1 MEAEDKPK
9 PENNCKHFVAR
20 KKRYCKMTVKTGQ
33 EYCGEHQKVSE
44 ITSPEETQLGL
55 RIVCPLDRKHTCY
68 AHNLKKH
75 LKICNARIKAV
86 EPYIVKDV
94 NYKDNPNDLANDY
107 FKLLSEFDTNEIKET
122 VKKVDNVFKN
132 LIEGNISEKIA
143 EFKLVEEEI
152 SKPEFG
158 DKTKKHLKQASSIMG
173 ILQQN
178 NLMQPSS
185 LYVEFGA
192 GRGQLSYWLA
202 LATETDDKSKIIIV
216 EKSSPKH
223 KKDNKISRNSDKIK
237 RIRADIGDLVLDKLD
252 VVSEVNN
259 IIGVTKHLC
268 GAATDLALR
277 CLVNTKECNDKVKG
291 GVFTFCCHH
300 RCRWVPYTG
309 KVFFQENGLNTN
321 DFIIMCGMA
330 SWATCGTGLSRTE
343 KHINVDEL
351 KQNERDVEIGLSRS
365 EKEEVGRRSKII
377 LNWGRLKYMEKQGFS
392 CKLHY
397 YVNTSISL
405 ENVCIV
411 FLK

>member
-1 MEAEDKPK
+1 MEAK
-9 PENNCKHFVAR
+9 ENKCKHFVAR
-20 KKRYCKMTVKTGQ
+20 KKRFCKMTVKSGQ
-33 EYCGEHQKVSE
+33 EYCGEHQKISDK
-44 ITSPEETQLGL
+44 TSPDGNQLGL

-75 LKICNARIKAV
+75 LKICNARLKTV
-86 EPYIVKDV
+86 EAYIVKDF
-94 NYKDNPNDLANDY
+94 NYKDNPNDPDDD
-107 FKLLSEFDTNEIKET
+107 FKLLNEFNTNEIKET
-122 VKKVDNVFKN
+122 IKKVDNVYKN
-132 LIEGNISEKIA
+132 LIEGQITEKLT
-143 EFKLVEEEI
+143 EFKLIEEEM

-158 DKTKKHLKQASSIMG
+158 DKTKKHLKQASSILG
-173 ILQQN
+173 LLKEN

-185 LYVEFGA
+185 LYIEFGA

-202 LATETDDKSKIIIV
+202 LATETDDNSKIIII

-237 RIRADIGDLVLDKLD
+237 RIRADIADLVLDKLD
-252 VVSEVNN
+252 TVGEINHIV
-259 IIGVTKHLC
+259 GVTKHLC

-277 CLVNTKECNDKVKG
+277 CLVNTKQCNDKVKG

-300 RCRWVPYTG
+300 RCRWVSYTG
-309 KVFFQENGLNTN
+309 KLFFQENSFNVD

-343 KHINVDEL
+343 KHINVDNL
-351 KQNERDVEIGLSRS
+351 RQNERDIEIGLSRS

-377 LNWGRLKYMEKQGFS
+377 LNWGRLKYMEQQGFS

-411 FLK
+411 FVK